1 MTDIEDPERQA
12 RAAEFRAFL
21 ADIDGSVHGFA
32 RTLLRLGDTRA
43 KATVMR
49 AVERLASGEHTPSG
63 EMRVIMSIFRHS
75 RKKRDRA
82 GQQAAPAQQTQP
94 HAPH

>member
-21 ADIDGSVHGFA
+21 ADIDASVHGFA

-43 KATVMR
+43 KATVIR

-75 RKKRDRA
+75 RKKRERA
-82 GQQAAPAQQTQP
+82 GKQAESTQP
-94 HAPH
+94 HATH

>member
-1 MTDIEDPERQA
+1 MTETEDSERQA

-21 ADIDGSVHGFA
+21 ADIDATVHGFA

-49 AVERLASGEHTPSG
+49 AVERLASGEHQPSG

-82 GQQAAPAQQTQP
+82 GKPAIQEQP